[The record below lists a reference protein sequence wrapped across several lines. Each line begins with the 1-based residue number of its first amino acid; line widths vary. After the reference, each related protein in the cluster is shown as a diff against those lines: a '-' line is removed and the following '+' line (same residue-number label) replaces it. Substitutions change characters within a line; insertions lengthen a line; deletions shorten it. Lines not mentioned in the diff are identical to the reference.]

1 MIKSSYKM
9 TNHIKG
15 LRLSFLL
22 ILCLTSY
29 VHAQNSLIEEKSV
42 SKTFELNDLSSSLIL
57 SRAESWFGNEN
68 NGEKNVIETLSSE
81 NKELVVKGETKVLYK
96 NIGKELYPK
105 RNGMAEVLDAY
116 FGHLIEIKIDE
127 ASYTITYT
135 VTDMKKEMYGK
146 EDVFFECVNFK
157 EINEEEL
164 QNYNDNMNKLLK
176 ANLVFKKRR
185 EIFTENSKLQF
196 EEVSNFLLNEGE
208 VNIFSINEAISDD

>member
-1 MIKSSYKM
+1 
-9 TNHIKG
+9 
-15 LRLSFLL
+15 
-22 ILCLTSY
+22 
-29 VHAQNSLIEEKSV
+29 V
-42 SKTFELNDLSSSLIL
+42 SKTFELNDLNPSLIL

-68 NGEKNVIETLSSE
+68 NGEKNVIESLSPE
-81 NKELVVKGETKVLYK
+81 NKELIVKGETKALYK

-127 ASYTITYT
+127 ASYTVKYT
-135 VTDMKKEMYGK
+135 VTDMKKEMYGR

-157 EINEEEL
+157 EINDEEL

-196 EEVSNFLLNEGE
+196 EEVSNFLLNQGE
-208 VNIFSINEAISDD
+208 VNIFSINEAITDD

>member
-1 MIKSSYKM
+1 MIKPSYKM

-15 LRLSFLL
+15 LSFLL
-22 ILCLTSY
+22 ILFLTNY

-68 NGEKNVIETLSSE
+68 NGEKNVIETLSAE

-127 ASYTITYT
+127 ASYTVKYT
-135 VTDMKKEMYGK
+135 VKDMKKEMYGR

-164 QNYNDNMNKLLK
+164 KNYNDNMNKLLK

-196 EEVSNFLLNEGE
+196 EEVSNFLLNAGE
-208 VNIFSINEAISDD
+208 VNIFSINEAITDD